1 MSEKIK
7 SFVADD
13 IDDIEEIE
21 NAEEEVLYVPEYKP
35 EKYKKSSEVVKKISI
50 MLFILMLVG
59 VALFLLKVFTDKDAF
74 MVSVNGVPEKDWGW
88 ITILLSMIVAGLGIP
103 SLLLFVLHKRLKQ
116 ANLVFAEKDEAK
128 RLEKHLE
135 FEQQAEVASDI
146 HRVAAAKSLMD
157 NFKK

>member
-1 MSEKIK
+1 MSNNTK
-7 SFVADD
+7 SFVPIDPDD
-13 IDDIEEIE
+13 REALEK
-21 NAEEEVLYVPEYKP
+21 AEEVELYVPEYKP
-35 EKYKKSSEVVKKISI
+35 EKYKKSSEVIKKISI
-50 MLFILMLVG
+50 VLFVLMLVG
-59 VALFLLKVFTDKDAF
+59 VVIFLLKVFIDKDAF

-116 ANLVFAEKDEAK
+116 ANSVFAEKDEQK

-135 FEQQAEVASDI
+135 FEKQAEVASDV

>member
-1 MSEKIK
+1 MNNNINNQ
-7 SFVADD
+7 
-13 IDDIEEIE
+13 EEI
-21 NAEEEVLYVPEYKP
+21 YVPEYKP

-50 MLFILMLVG
+50 VLFILMLVG
-59 VALFLLKVFTDKDAF
+59 VALFLLKVFIDKDAF

-88 ITILLSMIVAGLGIP
+88 ITILLSIIVAGLGIP
-103 SLLLFVLHKRLKQ
+103 SLVLFVLYKRLHQ

-135 FEQQAEVASDI
+135 FEQQAETATKV
-146 HRVAAAKSLMD
+146 HGVLAAKSLMD

>member
-1 MSEKIK
+1 MNNNINNQ
-7 SFVADD
+7 
-13 IDDIEEIE
+13 EEI
-21 NAEEEVLYVPEYKP
+21 YVPEYKP

-50 MLFILMLVG
+50 VLFVLMLVG
-59 VALFLLKVFTDKDAF
+59 VALFLLKVFIDKDAF

-88 ITILLSMIVAGLGIP
+88 ITILLSIIVAGLGIP
-103 SLLLFVLHKRLKQ
+103 SLVLFVLYKRLHQ

-135 FEQQAEVASDI
+135 FEQQAET
-146 HRVAAAKSLMD
+146 AAKVHGVIAAKNLMD